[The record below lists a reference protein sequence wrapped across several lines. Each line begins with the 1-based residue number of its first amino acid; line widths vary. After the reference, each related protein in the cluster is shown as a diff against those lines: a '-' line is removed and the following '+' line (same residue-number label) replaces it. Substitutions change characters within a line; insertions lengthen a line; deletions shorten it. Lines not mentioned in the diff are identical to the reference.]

1 MSVPDAQGHYHFPGN
16 FEEGDEES
24 EFQLF
29 CYGAQM
35 AHEGEGLFN
44 FFVPMIVVGARF
56 LLFIAVL
63 QWGGGLQLLG

>member
-1 MSVPDAQGHYHFPGN
+1 MSVPDAQGHYHFPGK

-24 EFQLF
+24 EFQIF

-35 AHEGEGLFN
+35 AHGGEGLFN
-44 FFVPMIVVGARF
+44 RIVPMTVVGARF

-63 QWGGGLQLLG
+63 QWGVLGLLG

>member
-1 MSVPDAQGHYHFPGN
+1 MSVPDAQGHYHFPGK

-35 AHEGEGLFN
+35 AQGGEGLFTR
-44 FFVPMIVVGARF
+44 VVSMTVVGARF

-63 QWGGGLQLLG
+63 QWGVLGLLG